1 MIQMLEATV
10 MDGSVHNG
18 IAVKEAYTIIL
29 QPHVNHFFLA
39 CHDFRMRTVRYSPV
53 IEVMKGI

>member
-1 MIQMLEATV
+1 MLEATV